1 MSLKRVLENPEVKL
15 MFKEEFTKPRFK
27 YNTLINAEQ
36 LTQNYSVIGIA
47 FDYLARFH
55 IERVNPN
62 IQIISRP
69 WIAETYII
77 RSFLIPGIE
86 ADYKMIIDMV
96 KDAKEEF
103 VLEKEV
109 VHDRFLLEPLIKM
122 SRIDMIHRSGNRD
135 IDVFEKV
142 DSKDMEDLVN
152 LYELFTQHDWSAKE
166 VCFLNPVFNEASL
179 MVGGADAD
187 LIIDDVLVDFKTVK
201 AAGMKRTDFDQLM
214 GYYLLNEIGG
224 IMGSEEKHTINKV
237 AVYSSRYGE
246 IMTLEIKDIFD
257 IERLPAVKQRF
268 IELCKRV
275 R

>member
-27 YNTLINAEQ
+27 YNALIQAEP
-36 LTQNYSVIGIA
+36 LTQNYSIIGIA

-62 IQIISRP
+62 TQIISRP
-69 WIAETYII
+69 WIAETYIN

-86 ADYKMIIDMV
+86 ADYKMIIDKV
-96 KDAKEEF
+96 KDEKEEF

-109 VHDRFLLEPLIKM
+109 VLDGFLLEPLIQM
-122 SRIDMIHRSGNRD
+122 SRIDMIHRSGTHD

-166 VCFLNPVFNEASL
+166 VCFLNPVFNDASL

-214 GYYLLNEIGG
+214 GYYLLSEIGG
-224 IMGSEEKHTINKV
+224 IMGSEEKHTINKI

-246 IMTLEIKDIFD
+246 IMTLEVKDIFD
-257 IERLPAVKQRF
+257 LERLPAVKQRF
-268 IELCKRV
+268 IELCKKIV
-275 R
+275 